1 MMFAKTLILS
11 AAAFLVAPAAGD
23 APMAAAPQQS
33 PAWDRQLGFT
43 LSPSGA
49 AGSGRINLSL
59 RYGEGSR
66 RNNHGRTMALADLD
80 GLSAAGLTSA
90 GAPLVFRLAREAG
103 TIECSGTAQGDRR
116 AAGTCR
122 FAPDEAFAADL
133 ARRGIGRAEPEQLFH
148 LAVAGVGRPLLDEL
162 ARQGYPTPGLSDLV
176 ALGIHGA
183 DVDYLRGLDAAG
195 YRVGSL
201 DKLVA
206 FRIHGVTPAYISE
219 MAALGAAFR
228 RMSPD
233 DLVGMRIHG
242 VRPEQARE
250 LAALGYRDLSAET
263 LTAFAMH
270 HVTPAY
276 VREMAEAGYPNL
288 TAQQLLS
295 LRINNVRA
303 DDARALNEAVAGATR

>member
-1 MMFAKTLILS
+1 MIAKTLILG
-11 AAAFLVAPAAGD
+11 AALILAAPAAGD
-23 APMAAAPQQS
+23 AGAAPAEQS
-33 PAWDRQLGFT
+33 PAWDRQLGFA
-43 LSPSGA
+43 LSPSGP

-59 RYGEGSR
+59 RYGEGIR
-66 RNNHGRTMALADLD
+66 RNNHGRTMALADLE
-80 GLSAAGLTSA
+80 GLSAAGLASA
-90 GAPLVFRLAREAG
+90 GAPVVFRLAREAG
-103 TIECSGTAQGDRR
+103 TIDCSGTAQGERR

-162 ARQGYPTPGLSDLV
+162 SRQGYPTPGLSDLV

-201 DKLVA
+201 DNLVA

-219 MAALGAAFR
+219 LAALGVPFR
-228 RMSPD
+228 SMSPD

-270 HVTPAY
+270 RVTPAY